1 LCSDAQGAFK
11 TIGIDVIPIRA
22 RKTVLSAFLFAV
34 VAATISVADASPAI
48 LPHRALWPDS
58 IDSPTGFDRA
68 SRAEILVFARELAD
82 SEAFNESAL
91 KDRLGI
97 NAVDIASVGRLRQ
110 RLWKRLTENYVMASR
125 SCVAGEAFCAPD
137 IDPNDLRDAA
147 EAFSGGR
154 IAPRYRPWFDDAVR
168 FQQSYLDELLR
179 LAAVFPERNSEVET
193 FNDNELTGWDLHD
206 RQFLLTFDDGPT
218 PGLAREALE
227 AGNTDRTLDMLRSHQ
242 INATFFAIGESFQ
255 ARLRDSSAD
264 AMKTLYAGMCVGS
277 HGWVHESHATS
288 PNWQQSIASSS
299 KLVED
304 TLPAAYVPAFR
315 PPYGQRRPD
324 SGPYLKTRGL
334 KLVLWNIDSHD
345 WDDGLTADDV
355 EARVMSLMLLWR
367 RGFIL
372 FHDFFPRS
380 QKVVP
385 RLVSWLANDDIT
397 WADCHAINWA
407 QRGD

>member
-1 LCSDAQGAFK
+1 LCNDAQGAFK

-22 RKTVLSAFLFAV
+22 RKIVLSAFLLGIA
-34 VAATISVADASPAI
+34 AATISVADASPAI

-58 IDSPTGFDRA
+58 INSPGEFDRA
-68 SRAEILVFARELAD
+68 SRAEILVFAHELAQSD
-82 SEAFNESAL
+82 TFNEGAL

-97 NAVDIASVGRLRQ
+97 DAVDVASVERLRHS
-110 RLWKRLTENYVMASR
+110 LWKRLTENYVMASH
-125 SCVAGEAFCAPD
+125 SCVAGEAFCAAD

-147 EAFSGGR
+147 EAFSGAG
-154 IAPRYRPWFDDAVR
+154 IPPRYRPWFDDAVR
-168 FQQSYLDELLR
+168 FQRSYLDELLR

-206 RQFLLTFDDGPT
+206 REFLLSFDDGPT
-218 PGLAREALE
+218 PGLVREE
-227 AGNTDRTLDMLRSHQ
+227 PDAGNTDRTLDILRSHR
-242 INATFFAIGESFQ
+242 INGIFFVIGESLQ
-255 ARLRDSSAD
+255 ARLRDSSIE

-288 PNWQQSIASSS
+288 PHWRESIASSS
-299 KLVED
+299 KLVQD
-304 TLPAAYVPAFR
+304 TLPASYVPAFR

-324 SGPYLKTRGL
+324 SGPYLRARGL

-372 FHDFFPRS
+372 FHDFFPRA

-385 RLVSWLANDDIT
+385 RLVSWLAHDGIT
-397 WADCHAINWA
+397 WADCHEIEGSW
-407 QRGD
+407 RGD

>member
-1 LCSDAQGAFK
+1 M
-11 TIGIDVIPIRA
+11 IPIRA
-22 RKTVLSAFLFAV
+22 RKLLLSAFLLGIA
-34 VAATISVADASPAI
+34 AATISVAGASEAI
-48 LPHRALWPDS
+48 LPHRALWPDA
-58 IDSPTGFDRA
+58 INSPAEFDRA
-68 SRAEILVFARELAD
+68 SRAEILVFAHELAD
-82 SEAFNESAL
+82 SGGFNEGAL

-97 NAVDIASVGRLRQ
+97 DAVDIASVERLRH

-137 IDPNDLRDAA
+137 IDPNDLRDAT
-147 EAFSGGR
+147 EAFSGAG
-154 IAPRYRPWFDDAVR
+154 IPPRYRPWFDDAVR
-168 FQQSYLDELLR
+168 FQRSYLDELLR

-206 RQFLLTFDDGPT
+206 RQFLLSFDDGPT
-218 PGLAREALE
+218 PGLAREAPDV
-227 AGNTDRTLDMLRSHQ
+227 GNTDRTLEMLRSHH
-242 INATFFAIGESFQ
+242 INGVFFTIGESFQ
-255 ARLRDSSAD
+255 ARLRDSSIE

-277 HGWVHESHATS
+277 HGWVHDSHATS
-288 PNWQQSIASSS
+288 PHWQESIASSS

-324 SGPYLKTRGL
+324 SGPYLKAHGL
-334 KLVLWNIDSHD
+334 KLILWNIDSHD

-385 RLVSWLANDDIT
+385 QLVSWLANDGIT
-397 WADCHAINWA
+397 WPDCHAIIGA
-407 QRGD
+407 RQGD